1 MAPITTDT
9 ATVLPFGALAGTY
22 PFPLATDGT
31 DQDGA
36 IGTILIGMGIAIMGI
51 AIMDMDIMIPGVI
64 TRGTTVIGALHHTS
78 MGEM

>member
-36 IGTILIGMGIAIMGI
+36 IGTILIGMGIAIM
-51 AIMDMDIMIPGVI
+51 DMDIMIPGVI